1 LAVVVDLP
9 VIQARRKQ
17 VPGHASQQ
25 CRTGHAPVTML
36 AERRAKAASAIEWR
50 LDLALALK
58 QLPSGSCLVVRDA
71 SGREWS
77 ISPASQI
84 GSSQL
89 RKAALVS
96 GGQGRDPLDRGHQ
109 ARMRMASFD
118 MFFRY
123 YWPRLALVFHEAW
136 LLSGAP
142 KRKNAPELG

>member
-1 LAVVVDLP
+1 MVVDLP
-9 VIQARRKQ
+9 VIQAGGKQ
-17 VPGHASQQ
+17 VPGHFQQ

-36 AERRAKAASAIEWR
+36 AERRVKAASVVEWR

-89 RKAALVS
+89 RKAA
-96 GGQGRDPLDRGHQ
+96 
-109 ARMRMASFD
+109 
-118 MFFRY
+118 
-123 YWPRLALVFHEAW
+123 
-136 LLSGAP
+136 
-142 KRKNAPELG
+142 